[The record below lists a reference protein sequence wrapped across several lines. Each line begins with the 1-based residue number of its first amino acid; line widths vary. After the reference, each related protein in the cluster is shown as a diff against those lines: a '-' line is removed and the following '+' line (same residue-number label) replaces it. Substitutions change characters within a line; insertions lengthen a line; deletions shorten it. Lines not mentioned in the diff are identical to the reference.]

1 MRLINTKTTGFESKT
16 EKVLHCVEPHNAKQQ
31 QNTQCDLFIR
41 QHRDVS
47 QLEESSLPQ

>member
-1 MRLINTKTTGFESKT
+1 MRLINTKTTGFESK
-16 EKVLHCVEPHNAKQQ
+16 KVLHCVEPHNAKQQ

-47 QLEESSLPQ
+47 QLEGSSLPQ